1 MMSARLAMRR
11 RKTGMR
17 TISLASLMLLL
28 LGSISFAYAQKAT
41 EIFIPMGKSPGL
53 SYKYTYMG
61 KIESVNTQ
69 KRTIKADGRNIKV
82 SRDTKIWLDRTALE
96 AANITGRFAD
106 LKSGRQ
112 VEIKYTDADRRQVAE
127 WIKVKVTQP

>member
-1 MMSARLAMRR
+1 
-11 RKTGMR
+11 MR

-28 LGSISFAYAQKAT
+28 LGSIASAYAQKAT

-61 KIESVNTQ
+61 KIESVNNQ
-69 KRTIKADGRNIKV
+69 KRAIKADGRNTRV
-82 SRDTKIWLDRTALE
+82 TRDTKIWLDRTALK
-96 AANITGRFAD
+96 ATNIAGRFAD

-112 VEIKYTDADRRQVAE
+112 VEIKYADADRRQVAE
-127 WIKVKVTQP
+127 WIKIKVTQP

>member
-1 MMSARLAMRR
+1 MLGRLAMQR

-28 LGSISFAYAQKAT
+28 LGSISLAYAQKTT
-41 EIFIPMGKSPGL
+41 EIFIPIGKSPGL

-61 KIESVNTQ
+61 NIESVNKQ

-82 SRDTKIWLDRTALE
+82 SRDTKIWLDRTALQ

-112 VEIKYTDADRRQVAE
+112 VEIKYADADRRQVAE